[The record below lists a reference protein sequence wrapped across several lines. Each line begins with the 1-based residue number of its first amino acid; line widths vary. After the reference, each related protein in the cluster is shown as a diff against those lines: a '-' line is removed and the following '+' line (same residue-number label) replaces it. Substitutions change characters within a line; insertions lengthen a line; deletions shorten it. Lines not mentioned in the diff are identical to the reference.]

1 MRLSSC
7 FGPPIS
13 IEEQPSGDLL
23 APVRDI
29 NDLSIVSKAWWTV
42 HLPLDD
48 ARRPDVPATVGRPY
62 SGHRSLRSPPLCNVR
77 APRARAHQRRPR
89 DRGRGVFFACDQAFH
104 VAERGHV
111 ALLRHHGAHR
121 RRRCNTG
128 TGFRSTCGR
137 FSPATRSWC
146 VRQRSAWSFMSTVG
160 CCITLVTPPV
170 P

>member
-62 SGHRSLRSPPLCNVR
+62 SGHRSLFATSLPT
-77 APRARAHQRRPR
+77 HRRPVP
-89 DRGRGVFFACDQAFH
+89 GRINGDPKIADGTCLSPVINVLMLLEVDMQAI
-104 VAERGHV
+104 AG
-111 ALLRHHGAHR
+111 
-121 RRRCNTG
+121 
-128 TGFRSTCGR
+128 
-137 FSPATRSWC
+137 
-146 VRQRSAWSFMSTVG
+146 
-160 CCITLVTPPV
+160 
-170 P
+170 

>member
-62 SGHRSLRSPPLCNVR
+62 SGHRSLRSPHLCNVR

-111 ALLRHHGAHR
+111 ALLRHHGDLQRGRWSKRTRFHP
-121 RRRCNTG
+121 G
-128 TGFRSTCGR
+128 CG
-137 FSPATRSWC
+137 A
-146 VRQRSAWSFMSTVG
+146 SAWFKGRGRGWESPQ
-160 CCITLVTPPV
+160 TLSATSVLW
-170 P
+170 

>member
-1 MRLSSC
+1 MHLSSC

-62 SGHRSLRSPPLCNVR
+62 SGHRSLRSPHLCNVR
-77 APRARAHQRRPR
+77 ARRARAHQRRPR
-89 DRGRGVFFACDQAFH
+89 DRGRSVFFACDQAFH

-111 ALLRHHGAHR
+111 ALIIAASWRPSTRVLEQENEIPPGLWRLGLVQGSGPGLGMHLGA
-121 RRRCNTG
+121 
-128 TGFRSTCGR
+128 
-137 FSPATRSWC
+137 
-146 VRQRSAWSFMSTVG
+146 VG
-160 CCITLVTPPV
+160 GACEIVNACRL
-170 P
+170 

>member
-1 MRLSSC
+1 MRLSSSL
-7 FGPPIS
+7 GPSIS
-13 IEEQPSGDLL
+13 NEEQRSRDLL

-29 NDLSIVSKAWWTV
+29 NDLSIVSNAWWTAQ
-42 HLPLDD
+42 LPLDD
-48 ARRPDVPATVGRPY
+48 ARRPDVPATVGRPTAATDRCVRHT
-62 SGHRSLRSPPLCNVR
+62 SANVR

-89 DRGRGVFFACDQAFH
+89 DRGRGVVFACEQAFH

-128 TGFRSTCGR
+128 TGFRSTCDR

-146 VRQRSAWSFMSTVG
+146 VRQRSAWPFMSTVG
-160 CCITLVTPPV
+160 CCITLVIYPV